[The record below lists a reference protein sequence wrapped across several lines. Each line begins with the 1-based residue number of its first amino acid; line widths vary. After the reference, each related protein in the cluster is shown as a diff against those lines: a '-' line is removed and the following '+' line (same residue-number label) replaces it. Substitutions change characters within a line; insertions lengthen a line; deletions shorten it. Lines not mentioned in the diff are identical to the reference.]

1 MERIGMRT
9 IRNTKGQMRV
19 IETILASFI
28 IFSALTFVN
37 IFAVLPSSPK
47 YETSDLEKMGHNVLH
62 DLDEQGLLSRF
73 VYNETEWGEL
83 ALALMIFF
91 PPDVYFDLTI
101 YDAHAQPTI
110 INQHFPIRY
119 GVPEVFVASNS
130 TASISYIIPGQEAE
144 YNPRIL
150 VLQLVRG

>member
-1 MERIGMRT
+1 MRT

-62 DLDEQGLLSRF
+62 DLDEQGLLGRF
-73 VYNETEWGEL
+73 VYNETEWREL
-83 ALALMIFF
+83 ALALTIFL
-91 PPDVYFDLTI
+91 PPDVYFNLAI
-101 YDAHAQPTI
+101 YDAHEQDTI
-110 INQHFPIRY
+110 INQNFPIRY
-119 GVPEVFVASNS
+119 GAPEVFTASNS
-130 TASISYIIPGQEAE
+130 TASVSYILPGQQAE
-144 YNPRIL
+144 YSPRI
-150 VLQLVRG
+150 VILQLVRG

>member
-1 MERIGMRT
+1 MRT
-9 IRNTKGQMRV
+9 ARNTKGQMRV

-73 VYNETEWGEL
+73 VYNETEWEELTL
-83 ALALMIFF
+83 ALTIFL

-101 YDAHAQPTI
+101 YDVQANMTI
-110 INQHFPIRY
+110 INQDFPIRY
-119 GVPEVFVASNS
+119 GAPEVFTASNS
-130 TASISYIIPGQEAE
+130 TASVSYIIPGQQAE
-144 YNPRIL
+144 YNPRII

>member
-1 MERIGMRT
+1 MRT

>member
-1 MERIGMRT
+1 
-9 IRNTKGQMRV
+9 MRV

-62 DLDEQGLLSRF
+62 DLNEQGILSRF
-73 VYNETEWGEL
+73 VYNETEWGQLTL
-83 ALALMIFF
+83 ALTIFL
-91 PPDVYFDLTI
+91 PLDVYFDLTI
-101 YDAHAQPTI
+101 YDAQGTLK
-110 INQHFPIRY
+110 NQDFPIRY
-119 GVPEVFVASNS
+119 GSPEVFTASNS
-130 TASISYIIPGQEAE
+130 TASVSYIIPGQQAK
-144 YNPRIL
+144 YDPRIL

>member
-1 MERIGMRT
+1 MRA
-9 IRNTKGQMRV
+9 NKKTKGQMRV

-37 IFAVLPSSPK
+37 IFAVVPSSPK
-47 YETSDLEKMGHNVLH
+47 YETSDLEKMGHNILH

-73 VYNETEWGEL
+73 VYNEAEWEEL
-83 ALALMIFF
+83 ALALTIFF

-101 YDAHAQPTI
+101 YAAHAQDTA
-110 INQHFPIRY
+110 INQDFPIRY
-119 GVPEVFVASNS
+119 GAPEVFTASNS
-130 TASISYIIPGQEAE
+130 TASVSYIIPGQHAE

>member
-28 IFSALTFVN
+28 IFSALAFVN

-47 YETSDLEKMGHNVLH
+47 YEASDLEKMGHNVLH

-73 VYNETEWGEL
+73 VYNEAEWEELTL
-83 ALALMIFF
+83 ALTIFL
-91 PPDVYFDLTI
+91 PPDVYFNLTI
-101 YDAHAQPTI
+101 YDLQGAR
-110 INQHFPIRY
+110 NKDFPIRY
-119 GVPEVFVASNS
+119 GSPEVFTASNS
-130 TASISYIIPGQEAE
+130 TASVSYVIPGQQAE
-144 YNPRIL
+144 YDPRIL

>member
-1 MERIGMRT
+1 MRMT
-9 IRNTKGQMRV
+9 RNTKGQMRV

-28 IFSALTFVN
+28 FFSALTFVN

-47 YETSDLEKMGHNVLH
+47 YETSDLEKMGHNALH
-62 DLDEQGLLSRF
+62 DLDDQGLLSRF
-73 VYNETEWGEL
+73 VYNKTEWGEL
-83 ALALMIFF
+83 ALALTILL

-101 YDAHAQPTI
+101 YDVQDTV
-110 INQHFPIRY
+110 INQDFPIRY
-119 GVPEVFVASNS
+119 GSPEAFTASNS
-130 TASISYIIPGQEAE
+130 TASVSYIIPGQQAE

>member
-1 MERIGMRT
+1 MT
-9 IRNTKGQMRV
+9 RNTKGQMRV

-47 YETSDLEKMGHNVLH
+47 YETSDLEKMGHNALH
-62 DLDEQGLLSRF
+62 DLDDQGLLSRF

-83 ALALMIFF
+83 ALALTIFL
-91 PPDVYFDLTI
+91 PPDVYFDLSI
-101 YDAHAQPTI
+101 YDVQGNR
-110 INQHFPIRY
+110 INQYFPIRY
-119 GVPEVFVASNS
+119 GAPDKVFATSNS
-130 TASISYIIPGQEAE
+130 TASVSYIIPGQQAE